1 MRDDASAALARAPA
15 RKPRRLLPW
24 VGIGLAAVLAI
35 AVNVIA
41 ELAPRDLRLD
51 LTERQLYTLA
61 PGTREVVGSLR
72 EPITLRL
79 YYSRKLGRDVPQYGT
94 FAERVRDV
102 IQEYVRASN
111 GKLVLE
117 EFDPIPFSD
126 AEDRAMAYGLQG
138 VPLDQSGEQVYF
150 GLAAINLTDD
160 ERTIPFFQ
168 PERERFLEYDLTR
181 ILYELSGTPK
191 PVVGVM
197 SALPMNGEMRAMQM
211 GGRPTPP
218 WASMTQLR
226 QFFTVRDVATDA
238 KTIDPEI
245 RTLWVVHPQGLSEAT
260 QFAIDQFVLR
270 GGRLVV
276 FVDPHS
282 EAQAMRPGPRG
293 QPVTDTAS
301 NLPKLFQA
309 WGVAYDPNQVAGDL
323 RGAWR
328 VRAGQGERVQAVD
341 YVAWFNAQGDSINRD
356 TPITGEL
363 NQITFAS
370 TGFLRAADGAT
381 TRFEPLVI
389 TSTEAQVIPA
399 SEVRTE
405 PNPSRILAS
414 FRPSGERYTLAAR
427 VSGPVQSAF
436 QGDLP
441 EGVEAPAE
449 RLTEAKEP
457 VNILVVA
464 DADVLEDR
472 FWVRVQDFFGQQV
485 ATPFSDNGAFVTN
498 ATELLS
504 GSAALIG
511 LRSRGEST
519 RPFILVEGIRR
530 EAERAFRER
539 EQVLTRTLEET
550 ERKLR
555 ELRSG
560 ASGPGADRRA
570 VEAMITPE
578 QRAAIDQAR
587 QTIGETRRE
596 LRQVQFDLRRDID
609 ALKNRLQFWNVAA
622 VPIAVMVFALGLGLW
637 RRSQRQKRSAA

>member
-1 MRDDASAALARAPA
+1 MAPNPPA
-15 RKPRRLLPW
+15 RRPRRLLPW
-24 VGIGLAAVLAI
+24 LAIALALVLAI

-41 ELAPRDLRLD
+41 ELSPRDIRVD
-51 LTERQLYTLA
+51 LTQRHLYTLSA
-61 PGTREVVGSLR
+61 GTQEVLGNLR

-79 YYSRKLGRDVPQYGT
+79 YYSRKLGTDVPQYGT
-94 FAERVRDV
+94 FAERVRDLV
-102 IQEYVRASN
+102 REYVRAAN

-126 AEDRAMAYGLQG
+126 AEERALAYGLQG
-138 VPLDQSGEQVYF
+138 VPMDQSGEQVYF

-168 PERERFLEYDLTR
+168 PDREKFLEYDLTR
-181 ILYELSGTPK
+181 VVYELSGQPK

-197 SALPMNGEMRAMQM
+197 TALPMNGDMRAMQF
-211 GGRPTPP
+211 GGRPSPP

-226 QFFTVRDVATDA
+226 QFFTVRDVAVDA
-238 KTIDPEI
+238 KAIDPEI
-245 RTLWVVHPQGLSEAT
+245 RTLWVVHPQNLSEAT

-282 EAQAMRPGPRG
+282 EAQAMRPDPRTG
-293 QPVTDTAS
+293 QAGNTAS
-301 NLPKLFQA
+301 RLDKLFAA
-309 WGVAYDPNQVAGDL
+309 WGVAYDPDKVVGDL

-328 VRAGQGERVQAVD
+328 VRAGATDRMQAVD
-341 YVAWFNAQGDSINRD
+341 YVAWFNAQGDGLNQES
-356 TPITGEL
+356 PITGQL
-363 NQITFAS
+363 NQVTFAS
-370 TGFLRAADGAT
+370 AGALSAVPGAT
-381 TRFEPLVI
+381 TRFDPLI
-389 TSTEAQVIPA
+389 TTSQEAQEIPA
-399 SEVRTE
+399 ADVRTE
-405 PNPSRILAS
+405 PSPSRILAG
-414 FRPSGERYTLAAR
+414 FRPSGQRYTLAAR
-427 VSGPVQSAF
+427 VSGPVRSAF

-449 RLTEAKEP
+449 RLSEAKEP
-457 VNILVVA
+457 VNIVVVA

-485 ATPFSDNGAFVTN
+485 ATPFSDNGAFVAN
-498 ATELLS
+498 ATEVLS
-504 GSAALIG
+504 GSSALIG

-519 RPFILVEGIRR
+519 RPFALVEGIRR
-530 EAERAFRER
+530 DAERAYRER
-539 EQVLTRTLEET
+539 EQALQKTLEET

-560 ASGPGADRRA
+560 PAGQGGRN

-587 QTIGETRRE
+587 QTIVDTRRE
-596 LRQVQFDLRRDID
+596 LRQVQFELRRDID
-609 ALKNRLQFWNVAA
+609 TLKTRLQFWNVAA
-622 VPIAVMVFALGLGLW
+622 VPIAVMVFALGLGLV
-637 RRSQRQKRSAA
+637 RRSRRQQRVAQ

>member
-1 MRDDASAALARAPA
+1 MAPNPPA
-15 RKPRRLLPW
+15 RRPRRLLPW
-24 VGIGLAAVLAI
+24 LAIALALVLAI

-41 ELAPRDLRLD
+41 ELSPRDIRVD
-51 LTERQLYTLA
+51 LTQRHLYTLSA
-61 PGTREVVGSLR
+61 GTQEVLGNLR

-79 YYSRKLGRDVPQYGT
+79 YYSRKLGTDVPQYGT
-94 FAERVRDV
+94 FAERVRDLV
-102 IQEYVRASN
+102 REYVRAAN

-126 AEDRAMAYGLQG
+126 AEERALAYGLQG
-138 VPLDQSGEQVYF
+138 VPMDQSGEQVYF

-168 PERERFLEYDLTR
+168 PDREKFLEYDLTR
-181 ILYELSGTPK
+181 VVYELSGQPK

-197 SALPMNGEMRAMQM
+197 TALPMNGDMRAMQF
-211 GGRPTPP
+211 GGRPSPP

-226 QFFTVRDVATDA
+226 QFFTVRDVAVDA
-238 KTIDPEI
+238 KAIDPEI
-245 RTLWVVHPQGLSEAT
+245 RTLWVVHPQNLSEAT

-282 EAQAMRPGPRG
+282 EAQAMRPDPRTG
-293 QPVTDTAS
+293 QAGNTAS
-301 NLPKLFQA
+301 RLDKLFAA
-309 WGVAYDPNQVAGDL
+309 WGVAYDADKVVGDL

-328 VRAGQGERVQAVD
+328 VRAGATDRMQAVD
-341 YVAWFNAQGDSINRD
+341 YVAWFNAQGDGLNQDS
-356 TPITGEL
+356 PITGQL
-363 NQITFAS
+363 NQVTFAS
-370 TGFLRAADGAT
+370 AGALSAVPGAT
-381 TRFEPLVI
+381 TRFDPLI
-389 TSTEAQVIPA
+389 TTSQEAQEIPA
-399 SEVRTE
+399 ADVRTE
-405 PNPSRILAS
+405 PSPSRILAG
-414 FRPSGERYTLAAR
+414 FRPSGQRYTLAAR
-427 VSGPVQSAF
+427 VSGPVRSAF

-449 RLTEAKEP
+449 RLSEAKEP
-457 VNILVVA
+457 VNIVVVA

-485 ATPFSDNGAFVTN
+485 ATPFSDNGAFVAN
-498 ATELLS
+498 ATEVLS
-504 GSAALIG
+504 GSSALIG

-519 RPFILVEGIRR
+519 RPFALVEGIRR
-530 EAERAFRER
+530 DAERAYRER
-539 EQVLTRTLEET
+539 EQALQKTLEET

-560 ASGPGADRRA
+560 PAGQGGRN

-587 QTIGETRRE
+587 QTIVDTRRE
-596 LRQVQFDLRRDID
+596 LRQVQFELRRDID
-609 ALKNRLQFWNVAA
+609 TLKTRLQFWNVAA
-622 VPIAVMVFALGLGLW
+622 VPIAVMVFALGLGLV
-637 RRSQRQKRSAA
+637 RRSRRQQRVAQ

>member
-1 MRDDASAALARAPA
+1 MAPNPPA
-15 RKPRRLLPW
+15 RRPRRLLPW
-24 VGIGLAAVLAI
+24 LAIALALVLAI

-41 ELAPRDLRLD
+41 ELSPRDIRVD
-51 LTERQLYTLA
+51 LTQRHLYTLSA
-61 PGTREVVGSLR
+61 GTQEVLGNLR

-79 YYSRKLGRDVPQYGT
+79 YYSRKLGTDVPQYGT
-94 FAERVRDV
+94 FAERVRDLV
-102 IQEYVRASN
+102 REYVRAAN

-126 AEDRAMAYGLQG
+126 AEERALAYGLQG
-138 VPLDQSGEQVYF
+138 VPMDQSGEQVYF

-168 PERERFLEYDLTR
+168 PDREKFLEYDLTR
-181 ILYELSGTPK
+181 VVYELSGQPK

-197 SALPMNGEMRAMQM
+197 TALPMNGDMRAMQF
-211 GGRPTPP
+211 GGRPSPP

-226 QFFTVRDVATDA
+226 QFFTVRDVAVDA
-238 KTIDPEI
+238 KAIDPEI
-245 RTLWVVHPQGLSEAT
+245 RTLWVVHPQNLSEAT

-282 EAQAMRPGPRG
+282 EAQAMRPDPRTG
-293 QPVTDTAS
+293 QAGNTAS
-301 NLPKLFQA
+301 RLDKLFAA
-309 WGVAYDPNQVAGDL
+309 WGVAYDPDKVVGDL

-328 VRAGQGERVQAVD
+328 VRAGATDRMQAVD
-341 YVAWFNAQGDSINRD
+341 YVAWFNAQGDGLNQDS
-356 TPITGEL
+356 PITGQL
-363 NQITFAS
+363 NQVTFAS
-370 TGFLRAADGAT
+370 AGALSAVPGAT
-381 TRFEPLVI
+381 TRFDPLI
-389 TSTEAQVIPA
+389 TTSTEAQEIPA
-399 SEVRTE
+399 ADVRTE
-405 PNPSRILAS
+405 PSPSRILAG
-414 FRPSGERYTLAAR
+414 FRPSGQRYTLAAR
-427 VSGPVQSAF
+427 VSGPVRSAF

-449 RLTEAKEP
+449 RLSEAREP
-457 VNILVVA
+457 VNIVVVA

-485 ATPFSDNGAFVTN
+485 ATPFSDNGAFVAN
-498 ATELLS
+498 ATEVLS
-504 GSAALIG
+504 GSSALIG

-519 RPFILVEGIRR
+519 RPFALVEGIRR
-530 EAERAFRER
+530 DAERAYRER
-539 EQVLTRTLEET
+539 EQALQKTLEET

-560 ASGPGADRRA
+560 PAGQGGRN

-587 QTIGETRRE
+587 QTIVDTRRE
-596 LRQVQFDLRRDID
+596 LRQVQFELRRDID
-609 ALKNRLQFWNVAA
+609 TLKTRLQFWNVAA
-622 VPIAVMVFALGLGLW
+622 VPIAVMVFALGLGLV
-637 RRSQRQKRSAA
+637 RRSRRQQRVAQ

>member
-1 MRDDASAALARAPA
+1 MAPTSAPR
-15 RKPRRLLPW
+15 RPRRLLPW
-24 VGIGLAAVLAI
+24 LAIALALVLAI

-41 ELAPRDLRLD
+41 ELSPRDIRVD
-51 LTERQLYTLA
+51 LTQRHLYTLSA
-61 PGTREVVGSLR
+61 GTQEVLGNLR

-79 YYSRKLGRDVPQYGT
+79 YYSRKLGTDVPQYGT
-94 FAERVRDV
+94 FAERVRDLV
-102 IQEYVRASN
+102 REYVRAAN

-126 AEDRAMAYGLQG
+126 AEERALAYGLQG
-138 VPLDQSGEQVYF
+138 VPMDQSGEQVYF

-168 PERERFLEYDLTR
+168 PDREKFLEYDLTR
-181 ILYELSGTPK
+181 VVYELSGQPK

-197 SALPMNGEMRAMQM
+197 TALPMNGDMRAMQF
-211 GGRPTPP
+211 GGRPSPP

-226 QFFTVRDVATDA
+226 QFFTVRDVAVDA
-238 KTIDPEI
+238 KAIDPEI
-245 RTLWVVHPQGLSEAT
+245 RTLWVVHPQNLSEAT

-282 EAQAMRPGPRG
+282 EAQAMRPDPRTG
-293 QPVTDTAS
+293 QAGNTAS
-301 NLPKLFQA
+301 RLDKLFAA
-309 WGVAYDPNQVAGDL
+309 WGVAYDPDKVVGDL

-328 VRAGQGERVQAVD
+328 VRAGATDRMQAVD
-341 YVAWFNAQGDSINRD
+341 YVAWFNAQGDGLNQES
-356 TPITGEL
+356 PITGQL
-363 NQITFAS
+363 NQVTFAS
-370 TGFLRAADGAT
+370 AGALSAVPGAT
-381 TRFEPLVI
+381 TRFDPLI
-389 TSTEAQVIPA
+389 TTSQEAQESPA
-399 SEVRTE
+399 ADVRTE
-405 PNPSRILAS
+405 PSPSRILAG
-414 FRPSGERYTLAAR
+414 FRPSGQRYTLAAR
-427 VSGPVQSAF
+427 VSGPVRSAF

-449 RLTEAKEP
+449 RLSEAREP
-457 VNILVVA
+457 VNIVVVA

-485 ATPFSDNGAFVTN
+485 ATPFSDNGAFVAN
-498 ATELLS
+498 ATEVLS
-504 GSAALIG
+504 GSSALIG

-519 RPFILVEGIRR
+519 RPFALVEGIRR
-530 EAERAFRER
+530 DAERAYRER
-539 EQVLTRTLEET
+539 EQALQKTLEET

-560 ASGPGADRRA
+560 PAGQGGRN

-587 QTIGETRRE
+587 QTIVDTRRE
-596 LRQVQFDLRRDID
+596 LRQVQFELRRDID
-609 ALKNRLQFWNVAA
+609 TLKTRLQFWNVAA
-622 VPIAVMVFALGLGLW
+622 VPIAVMVFALGLGLV
-637 RRSQRQKRSAA
+637 RRSRRQQRVAQ

>member
-1 MRDDASAALARAPA
+1 MRDEPAAALAAPRQP
-15 RKPRRLLPW
+15 RKLLPW
-24 VGIGLAAVLAI
+24 AAIGLAAVLAI
-35 AVNVIA
+35 AINVIA
-41 ELAPRDLRLD
+41 ELSPRDLRLD
-51 LTERQLYTLA
+51 LTQRQLYTLS

-94 FAERVRDV
+94 FAERVRDL
-102 IQEYVRASN
+102 IAEYVRAAN
-111 GKLVLE
+111 GKLILE

-138 VPLDQSGEQVYF
+138 VPVDQSGEQVYF

-181 ILYELSGTPK
+181 MLYELSGAAK
-191 PVVGVM
+191 PVVGVLT
-197 SALPMNGEMRAMQM
+197 ALPLNGEMRAMQM
-211 GGRPTPP
+211 GGRPSPP

-226 QFFTVRDVATDA
+226 QFFSVRDVATDA
-238 KTIDPEI
+238 KAIDPEI
-245 RTLWVVHPQGLSEAT
+245 RTLWVVHPQNLSDAT
-260 QFAIDQFVLR
+260 LFAIDQFVLR

-293 QPVTDTAS
+293 MPPTDTAS
-301 NLPKLFQA
+301 NLAKLFAA
-309 WGVAYDPNQVAGDL
+309 WGVAYDSEQVVGDL

-328 VRAGQGERVQAVD
+328 VRASPTDRLQAVD
-341 YVAWFNAQGDSINRD
+341 YVAWFNAQGDSLNRD

-363 NQITFAS
+363 NQVTFAS
-370 TGFLRAADGAT
+370 AGRLRQAEGAT
-381 TRFEPLVI
+381 TRFEPIV
-389 TSTEAQVIPA
+389 TSSAEANLIPA
-399 SEVRTE
+399 ADVRTE
-405 PNPSRILAS
+405 PNPSRILGS

-427 VSGPVQSAF
+427 VSGPARSAF

-449 RLTEAKEP
+449 RLSEAREP
-457 VNILVVA
+457 INILVIA

-485 ATPFSDNGAFVTN
+485 ATPFSDNGAMVVN

-519 RPFILVEGIRR
+519 RPFVLVEGIRR

-560 ASGPGADRRA
+560 PTGPGADRRA

-578 QRAAIDQAR
+578 QRAAIDEAR
-587 QTIGETRRE
+587 RTIGETRRE

-609 ALKNRLQFWNVAA
+609 ALKTRLQFWNVAA

-637 RRSQRQKRSAA
+637 RRAQRQKRVAA

>member
-1 MRDDASAALARAPA
+1 MRDDATAGIRAPA
-15 RKPRRLLPW
+15 RRPRKLLPW
-24 VGIGLAAVLAI
+24 VAIALAAVLAI

-41 ELAPRDLRLD
+41 ELSPRDLRID
-51 LTERQLYTLA
+51 LTERHLYTLA
-61 PGTREVVGSLR
+61 PGTREVLASLR

-102 IQEYVRASN
+102 IGEYVRAAG

-126 AEDRAMAYGLQG
+126 AEDRALAYGLQG
-138 VPLDQSGEQVYF
+138 VPVDQSGEQVYF

-197 SALPMNGEMRAMQM
+197 TALPMNGEMRAMAM

-238 KTIDPEI
+238 KAIDPEI

-301 NLPKLFQA
+301 ALPKLFAA
-309 WGVAYDPNQVAGDL
+309 WGVAYDPNQVAADL

-328 VRAGQGERVQAVD
+328 VRAGGSERMQAVD
-341 YVAWFNAQGDSINRD
+341 YVAWFNAQGDGINRD

-370 TGFLRAADGAT
+370 AGLLRPAEGAA
-381 TRFEPLVI
+381 TRFEPLVS

-399 SEVRTE
+399 ADVRTE
-405 PNPSRILAS
+405 PNPAKILAA

-427 VSGPVQSAF
+427 ISGPVRSAF

-441 EGVEAPAE
+441 EGIEAPGE
-449 RLTEAKEP
+449 RLAEAKEP
-457 VNILVVA
+457 VNIVIVA

-504 GSAALIG
+504 GSSALIG

-519 RPFILVEGIRR
+519 RPFTLVEGIRR

-539 EQVLTRTLEET
+539 EQALTRTLEET

-560 ASGPGADRRA
+560 PTGPGADRRA
-570 VEAMITPE
+570 VEAVITPE

-609 ALKNRLQFWNVAA
+609 TMKTRLQFWNVAA
-622 VPIAVMVFALGLGLW
+622 VPIAVMLFAIGLGLW
-637 RRSQRQKRSAA
+637 RRRARRHRGAA